1 MSLEWNETQTVFWA
15 EQHES
20 PSEAIVSTIASEKR
34 VAETDL
40 PPLYEQVDP
49 EALDK
54 IVTGYSGDGIQVSFT
69 YSGYHV
75 HIQNSDKIEI
85 TPN

>member
-15 EQHES
+15 ERHES
-20 PSEAIVSTIASEKR
+20 PSEAIVSTIASER
-34 VAETDL
+34 NVTETDL

-54 IVTGYSGDGIQVSFT
+54 IVTSYAGEGIQVSFT
-69 YSGYHV
+69 YSGYHI
-75 HIQNSDKIEI
+75 HIQNSDQIEI
-85 TPN
+85 SRN

>member
-20 PSEAIVSTIASEKR
+20 PSEAIVSTIAAQQH

-54 IVTGYSGDGIQVSFT
+54 IVASYTGSSIQISFT

-75 HIQNSDKIEI
+75 HIQNSDRIEI
-85 TPN
+85 SPN